1 MSVAT
6 HEIAAVSAHLNEVY
20 PMLPFE
26 PVRGLGVYLENAAG
40 RRILDMYGG
49 HAVAALGYG
58 HRDLS
63 ETIARASRDL
73 VFQTNALPLKVRDE
87 AADKLAA
94 FGPPGLGR
102 VFFVNSGAEANEN
115 ALRLA
120 FKVTGRS
127 KVVAM
132 EHSFHGRTAAAAAV
146 TYGAAKSWYGFPRT
160 PFDVVFVPRNDL
172 DALGAAVD
180 SSTAAVII
188 EPVQGLAGA
197 FDFAPQFLHGIRAA
211 CDRAGALLIIDE
223 VQTGMGRL
231 GAPFGAQL
239 HGVRPD
245 LLTVA
250 KGLGGGFPCGAV
262 LMPHTIAKDLKAGAL
277 GTTFGGGP
285 VACAAIKTVID
296 VIGRDNL
303 LANVRDVSAAIRAT
317 CRVGPVESIQ
327 GRGFLLGLKTK
338 PKAAVVRDAL
348 LARDILV
355 GTSADPHMLRLL
367 PPLILSTENVQRL
380 AKALEELTDAPL

>member
-6 HEIAAVSAHLNEVY
+6 HEIAAVGAHLNEVY
-20 PMLPFE
+20 PMLPFT
-26 PVRGLGVYLENAAG
+26 PVRGVGVWLENAAG
-40 RRILDMYGG
+40 RRILDLYGG

-63 ETIARASRDL
+63 ETLARQSRDL
-73 VFQTNALPLKVRDE
+73 VFQTNALPLKIRDE
-87 AADKLAA
+87 AAEKLAA

-120 FKVTGRS
+120 LKVTGRT

-132 EHSFHGRTAAAAAV
+132 EGSFHGRTAAAAAV
-146 TYGAAKSWYGFPRT
+146 THGSEKWYGFPRT
-160 PFDVVFVPRNDL
+160 PFDVQFVPRNDAK
-172 DALGAAVD
+172 ALAAAVD
-180 SSTAAVII
+180 SSTAALII

-197 FDFAPQFLHGIRAA
+197 FDFAPEFLHAARAA
-211 CDRAGALLIIDE
+211 CDKAGALYIIDE

-239 HGVRPD
+239 HNVRPD

-262 LMPHTIAKDLKAGAL
+262 LMPNSIASDLKPGAL

-285 VACAAIKTVID
+285 VACAAIKTVIE
-296 VIGRDNL
+296 VIERDKL
-303 LANVRDVSAAIRAT
+303 LANVRDVSATIRAT
-317 CRVGPVESIQ
+317 CKVGPVQSIQ
-327 GRGFLLGLKTK
+327 GQGFLLGLRTK
-338 PKAAVVRDAL
+338 PKAAAVRDAL

-355 GTSADPHMLRLL
+355 GTSADPHVVRLL
-367 PPLILSTENVQRL
+367 PPLILSTEHVQRL
-380 AKALEELTDAPL
+380 ASALKELTDAPL

>member
-1 MSVAT
+1 MK
-6 HEIAAVSAHLNEVY
+6 AAVQEVASVGAHLSEVY
-20 PMLPFE
+20 PMLPFT
-26 PVRGLGVYLENAAG
+26 PARGEGVFLEDAAG
-40 RRILDMYGG
+40 RRVLDLYGG

-58 HRDLS
+58 HKDLS
-63 ETIARASRDL
+63 AALARASRDL
-73 VFQTNALPLKVRDE
+73 VFQTNALPLTVRDE
-87 AADKLAA
+87 AAERLAA
-94 FGPPGLGR
+94 FGPPGLNR

-120 FKVTGRS
+120 FRVTGRS
-127 KVVAM
+127 RIVAM
-132 EHSFHGRTAAAAAV
+132 EQSFHGRTAAAAAV
-146 TYGAAKSWYGFPRT
+146 TFGAAKSWYGFPRA
-160 PFDVVFVPRNDL
+160 PFDVTFVPRNDVAAL
-172 DALGAAVD
+172 DAAVD

-197 FDFAPQFLHGIRAA
+197 FDFAPEFLKAARAT
-211 CDRAGALLIIDE
+211 CDRQGALLILDE

-239 HGVRPD
+239 YDVRPD

-262 LMPHTIAKDLKAGAL
+262 LMPHSIAATLKAGAL

-296 VIGRDNL
+296 VIERDGL
-303 LANVRDVSAAIRAT
+303 LANVRDVSAEIRAT
-317 CRVGPVESIQ
+317 CKVGPVESIQ
-327 GRGFLLGLKTK
+327 GRGFLLGLRTRA
-338 PKAAVVRDAL
+338 KASAVRDAL

-367 PPLILSTENVQRL
+367 PPLILSMDHVQRL
-380 AKALEELTDAPL
+380 AVALEELTDAPL

>member
-1 MSVAT
+1 MNVAT
-6 HEIAAVSAHLNEVY
+6 HEIAAVGAHLNEVY
-20 PMLPFE
+20 PMLPFT
-26 PVRGLGVYLENAAG
+26 PVRGVGVYLENAAG
-40 RRILDMYGG
+40 RRILDLYGG

-63 ETIARASRDL
+63 ETLARQSRDL

-87 AADKLAA
+87 AAEKLAA

-127 KVVAM
+127 KIEAM
-132 EHSFHGRTAAAAAV
+132 EGSFHGRTAAAAAV
-146 TYGAAKSWYGFPRT
+146 TWGAAKTWYGFPRT
-160 PFDVVFVPRNDL
+160 PFDVQFVPRNDAK
-172 DALGAAVD
+172 ALAAAVD

-197 FDFAPQFLHGIRAA
+197 FDFAPEFLHAVRAA
-211 CDRAGALLIIDE
+211 CDKAGALYIIDE

-239 HGVRPD
+239 YNVRPD

-262 LMPHTIAKDLKAGAL
+262 LMPNSIAADLKPGAL
-277 GTTFGGGP
+277 GTPFGGGP

-296 VIGRDNL
+296 VIERDKL
-303 LANVRDVSAAIRAT
+303 LANVREVSAAIRAT
-317 CRVGPVESIQ
+317 CKVGPVESIQ
-327 GRGFLLGLKTK
+327 GQGFLLGLRTR
-338 PKAAVVRDAL
+338 PKAAAVRDAL
-348 LARDILV
+348 LARDILA
-355 GTSADPHMLRLL
+355 GTSADPHVLRLL
-367 PPLILSTENVQRL
+367 PPLILSTEHVQRL
-380 AKALEELTDAPL
+380 AAALKELNDASL